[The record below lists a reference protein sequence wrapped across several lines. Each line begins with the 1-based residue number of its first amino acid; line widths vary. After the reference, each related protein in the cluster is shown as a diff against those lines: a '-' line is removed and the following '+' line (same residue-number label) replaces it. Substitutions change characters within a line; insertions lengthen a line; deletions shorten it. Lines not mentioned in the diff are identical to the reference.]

1 MITMNKEEYVMNTS
15 KNERI
20 SEEQLAEYWYA
31 FMHSL
36 LNEVTAVY
44 RKREDLEQKDI
55 AVRLGRDPASISRW
69 MSGRQNMTVRTIN
82 NIARAMDCR
91 LRVSLDDLETV
102 QPANRNITEPN
113 SATMF
118 GNELVYGKSENQLAN
133 TENQL
138 FTVDA

>member
-1 MITMNKEEYVMNTS
+1 MNTS

-44 RKREDLEQKDI
+44 RKREALSQKDI

-102 QPANRNITEPN
+102 QPANRNVIFRAN
-113 SATMF
+113 SAST
-118 GNELVYGKSENQLAN
+118 GGSELDYGKPKNQLAN
-133 TENQL
+133 TYNQL
-138 FTVDA
+138 FTADA